1 MSEGCCDASKV
12 SLLLFVSLFV
22 FVLVDKTGLNF
33 VENDLM
39 GILEGLLETGVEG
52 LLTGRSGSL
61 LLASSLGS
69 LLLESGGASLLAL
82 DNSLLLGS
90 SESLGG
96 RVDDLHKSL
105 VFKRVLLSLAGSLG
119 AALLLSESRLDL
131 IGVDDSGEV
140 SAGHHVSSKLE
151 STLLDTSL
159 SIGTEYVIELL
170 ESILGEDNESS
181 EMTTRSELEK
191 VQSGDVAGINT
202 WEVSGGLFNETVLI
216 TVDDQRSLAE
226 REAGAS
232 HLTGTSTEL
241 L

>member
-12 SLLLFVSLFV
+12 SLLLFVSLFEI
-22 FVLVDKTGLNF
+22 VLVDKTGLNF
-33 VENDLM
+33 VENDLV

-96 RVDDLHKSL
+96 RVDDLHK
-105 VFKRVLLSLAGSLG
+105 RVLLALAGSLG
-119 AALLLSESRLDL
+119 TALLLSESRLDL

-140 SAGHHVSSKLE
+140 
-151 STLLDTSL
+151 
-159 SIGTEYVIELL
+159 
-170 ESILGEDNESS
+170 
-181 EMTTRSELEK
+181 
-191 VQSGDVAGINT
+191 
-202 WEVSGGLFNETVLI
+202 
-216 TVDDQRSLAE
+216 
-226 REAGAS
+226 
-232 HLTGTSTEL
+232 
-241 L
+241 

>member
-33 VENDLM
+33 VENDLV

-52 LLTGRSGSL
+52 LLTGRSSSL

-69 LLLESGGASLLAL
+69 LLLESGGTSLLAL

-105 VFKRVLLSLAGSLG
+105 VLKRILLALASLG
-119 AALLLSESRLDL
+119 VASALLTKRRLNL
-131 IGVDDSGEV
+131 VGVDDSSKV
-140 SAGHHVSSKLE
+140 SA
-151 STLLDTSL
+151 
-159 SIGTEYVIELL
+159 
-170 ESILGEDNESS
+170 
-181 EMTTRSELEK
+181 
-191 VQSGDVAGINT
+191 
-202 WEVSGGLFNETVLI
+202 
-216 TVDDQRSLAE
+216 
-226 REAGAS
+226 
-232 HLTGTSTEL
+232 
-241 L
+241 